1 MRERILLAWAVVL
14 TGAWTLSVAGV
25 AVGAGP
31 SAGGAGEEVMRP
43 TKYGLVASPEW
54 LTPLMGVLVE
64 ESEWEHGA
72 DLTADEKQQLAES
85 MSRHGME
92 LARTHGREMQDFL
105 QFGFEAAFEHN
116 GPRNFDA
123 ATGQEFARRFL
134 PVSGPLK
141 AYFDGVIRDS
151 RDFLRPPEAADIERW
166 LGRMGK
172 AVDGLEKGMNRW
184 AQGDVDERGNPFRVP
199 EVVEQLERSEEER
212 KELDRKRTMRRMR
225 SRTQRELS
233 ELSPDAWPEFVRTCD
248 FYFGFDAGQKKR
260 AEALRLEFLAQA
272 QSVMGGDWRS
282 KVGDNR
288 TRYYLLSESQGDAV
302 EPWLFRLDQEC
313 RTLVRPVEEVN
324 HAFRDAVIA
333 LATSEQRQSALARTA
348 EAAARHGLSARELG
362 PIRALLSE
370 ATTEKTQ

>member
-1 MRERILLAWAVVL
+1 MQVVAAAL
-14 TGAWTLSVAGV
+14 VAMAGV

-212 KELDRKRTMRRMR
+212 KGLDRKRTMRRMR

-248 FYFGFDAGQKKR
+248 SYFGFDAGQKKR

-272 QSVMGGDWRS
+272 QSVMSGEWRS

-313 RTLVRPVEEVN
+313 RILVRPAEEVN

-333 LATSEQRQSALARTA
+333 LATAEQRQSALARTT